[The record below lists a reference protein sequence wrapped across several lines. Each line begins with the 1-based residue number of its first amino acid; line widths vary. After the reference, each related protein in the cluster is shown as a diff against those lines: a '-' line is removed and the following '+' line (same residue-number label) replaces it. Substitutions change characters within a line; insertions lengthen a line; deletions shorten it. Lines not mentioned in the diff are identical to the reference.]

1 MVLMDKNSQEISKID
16 IQDPFVK
23 LFLKV
28 SDKEGSLT
36 CPELNFLKNVHT

>member
-28 SDKEGSLT
+28 PSYY
-36 CPELNFLKNVHT
+36 